1 VSAASKAERPTA
13 STSPASGAAPSGS
26 AGGRRAA
33 WIALCA
39 GLVVAAVALVIV
51 AVRGPSAPPTFEQRV
66 DAIASELRCPVC
78 QNLSVSDSPS
88 ELAQQMRAEIA
99 RRLRLGQSEAEIDAF
114 FTAKYGQW
122 ILLTPDA
129 GGIGLFAWLT
139 PALAIAAGAGIAW
152 TVVRRRRR
160 PSGADVDSAP
170 LDEADLDERL
180 LLAADVADG
189 ADHEPRLTDEE
200 RAQVQRELDAI
211 EENA

>member
-1 VSAASKAERPTA
+1 VSAASEAERPTA
-13 STSPASGAAPSGS
+13 PPASNST
-26 AGGRRAA
+26 GGRRTA
-33 WIALCA
+33 WIALAA
-39 GLVVAAVALVIV
+39 GLAVAGAALLIV
-51 AVRGPSAPPTFEQRV
+51 VLRGPSAPPTFEQRV
-66 DAIASELRCPVC
+66 HSIASELRCPVC
-78 QNLSVSDSPS
+78 QNLSVADSPS

-139 PALAIAAGAGIAW
+139 PALAIAVGAAVAW

-160 PSGADVDSAP
+160 PA
-170 LDEADLDERL
+170 
-180 LLAADVADG
+180 VADG
-189 ADHEPRLTDEE
+189 DSAAFDDAGLDAGDRPAADDAPAADDQPRLTDEE
-200 RAQVQRELDAI
+200 RARVQGELDAI